1 MCGVGVLQ
9 GSSKNAG
16 EGLENVEDKDYPNT
30 GRKNGGGIR
39 FTPIEMQLSQQELL
53 VSNLQMR

>member
-16 EGLENVEDKDYPNT
+16 EGLENVGDKDYPNT
-30 GRKNGGGIR
+30 GRKDGGGIR
-39 FTPIEMQLSQQELL
+39 FTPIEMQEGLL
-53 VSNLQMR
+53 VSNFQMR